1 MPITLSEVRE
11 IIASSKMSYGRED
24 TVRDMEDDFLPF
36 GLKRVEYKKEEKD
49 MDGNMKM
56 VFEYSTPGAAV
67 GEEHIVRLEAD
78 QDSREPIVIIQT
90 TGNLTRSVKLSQK
103 EAKMLWKA
111 FRNLDSAYD
120 FFDNF

>member
-1 MPITLSEVRE
+1 MAVNLSAVRKILE
-11 IIASSKMSYGRED
+11 SAGMSSGW
-24 TVRDMEDDFLPF
+24 RDRVMDIGDETPLF
-36 GLKRVEYKKEEKD
+36 GLGRIEYGKKEKD
-49 MDGNMKM
+49 MEGNMKM

-67 GEEHIVRLEAD
+67 GEEHIIRLEAD

-90 TGNLTRSVKLSQK
+90 TGNLTRSVKFSQK